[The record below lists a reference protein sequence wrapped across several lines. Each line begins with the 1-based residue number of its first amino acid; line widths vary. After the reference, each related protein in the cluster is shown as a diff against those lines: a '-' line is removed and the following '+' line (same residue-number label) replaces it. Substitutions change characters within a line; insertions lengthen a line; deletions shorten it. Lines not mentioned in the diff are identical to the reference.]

1 MTLRFHPFQ
10 SPDTDDNAGAGGAP
24 SQADI
29 DKLTHTLKREREATK
44 EAERKAAQLEAQL
57 KELSGMAPDAV
68 KDAADRARRAMAEA
82 QQAEERYQQQLAAKE
97 AEFEAERVRLVKERD
112 EERKAREREKIRGQV
127 EKAFLSEGGSTEAS
141 EVDGAMPFDYIWD
154 RFGARI
160 QSDDKGLHMLT
171 PDGKEMRDDDGKRVG
186 PKAFFATLRKDPIH
200 GKNFRAEYGSGSGA
214 RSGKDGRVVS
224 QPDLMKRPN
233 SQNFADGFAK
243 R

>member
-10 SPDTDDNAGAGGAP
+10 SPDDDNAGAGGAP

-127 EKAFLSEGGSTEAS
+127 EKAFLSEGGSSKAS
-141 EVDGAMPFDYIWD
+141 EVDGSTPFDYIWD

-186 PKAFFATLRKDPIH
+186 PKAFFATLRKDPTH
-200 GKNFRAEYGSGSGA
+200 GRNFEPEYGSGSGA
-214 RSGKDGRVVS
+214 RSGKDGRVIS
-224 QPDLMKRPN
+224 KADLLKRPN
-233 SQNFADGFAK
+233 SENFAEAFGK